1 MRQLIDVE
9 FVDNSNYSDNTTND
23 VVGMVLP
30 HSWGPVNKVTSV
42 DYSKFLTNYPA
53 EATPHYAIADGC
65 FNAGAGMM
73 EIVRPQG
80 SQTYLHCVLYKS
92 KPSTKDELHA
102 DEYNTS
108 YDNISPTG
116 FTTFD
121 EVIAVVASSKSTS
134 LNKLKTLYSAI
145 SALQLALDAEHASEL
160 SAFNAALAAAK
171 EPEVAAAIPNEF
183 TSSDWAAEIPANAS
197 AIVTYLQGIVDSIPS
212 IEFIVSGTV
221 SVKLGIDRQKKLEYT
236 TPVGGNEGMIDPAD
250 VDQVICDFVQVYP
263 GNIPLEG
270 ELAMRVAVGDDDEG
284 ERVFNFSLIQTLNG
298 ATVAVESLQ
307 GSVVPGTLLDG
318 QNYFITDVMNRDS
331 LYFTAFVK
339 VTPEE
344 LNTLIPAD
352 AEFGQ
357 QINYAT
363 ETIQEITEE
372 EIVAAYAKYFA
383 SCALSKSTLLIP
395 TKCTEAIN
403 NAVKAAAGKRMDC
416 CAIIGYPTDQTFD
429 YESVE
434 EFLQLMLGQKF
445 AFFYAGRDTY
455 TVKGQQILTPCIGK
469 IAGRYCAVTM
479 DTNINQI
486 PSAEAYGSYPGSL
499 VETFDED
506 EVLALHK
513 LGGNSVYTTAGGPL
527 IWGVKSLHTR
537 QSSYFA
543 KANVMR
549 VIAQILYTTF
559 PLLNQN
565 LHTPNTTRK
574 KATIQANRQA
584 FLDSLISQEVLK
596 GNSKCQCDDKN
607 NPDDQTNGGELLII
621 DFDCWFVK
629 LIERFKVRITASD
642 STTTVTGL

>member
-9 FVDNSNYSDNTTND
+9 FVDNSNYSDNTTDD

-42 DYSKFLTNYPA
+42 VYSKFLTNYPA
-53 EATPHYAIADGC
+53 EATSHYAIADGC

-80 SQTYLHCVLYKS
+80 TQTYLHCVLYKS
-92 KPSTKDELHA
+92 KPSAKDQLNA
-102 DEYNTS
+102 VEYNNA
-108 YDNISPTG
+108 YEAVQPTG
-116 FTTFD
+116 KSSFD
-121 EVIAVVASSKSTS
+121 EVLTLIEPTKATT
-134 LNKLKTLYSAI
+134 LQKLKTLYSSI
-145 SALQLALDAEHASEL
+145 SALQLALDSEHAAEL
-160 SAFNAALAAAK
+160 SAFNNALAAAK
-171 EPEVAAAIPNEF
+171 APEVAAAVPDALVTEDWVTEIPSN
-183 TSSDWAAEIPANAS
+183 AAEVVS
-197 AIVTYLQGIVDSIPS
+197 YLQGIVDAIPAV
-212 IEFIVSGTV
+212 EFTPSGTAAI
-221 SVKLGIDRQKKLEYT
+221 KLGIDRQMKLNYT
-236 TPVGGNEGMIDPAD
+236 TPTGGNEGMINPDD
-250 VDQVICDFVQVYP
+250 VDKVICDFVQIYP

-284 ERVFNFSLIQTLNG
+284 ERTIGFSLIQTLNG
-298 ATVAVESLQ
+298 TTVAVESLQ

-331 LYFTAFVK
+331 LYFTAFMK

-344 LNTLIPAD
+344 LNTLIPVD
-352 AEFGQ
+352 SEYGQ
-357 QINYAT
+357 QVNYSV
-363 ETIQEITEE
+363 EEIAEISEE
-372 EIVAAYAKYFA
+372 QIVAAYAKYFA
-383 SCALSKSTLLIP
+383 SCALSKATLLIP

-403 NAVKAAAGKRMDC
+403 NAVKQAAGKRMDC
-416 CAIIGYPTDQTFD
+416 CAIIGYPTEQIFD
-429 YESVE
+429 YESVLA
-434 EFLQLMLGQKF
+434 FLQLMLGEKF

-455 TVKGQQILTPCIGK
+455 TVKGQQLLTPCVGK
-469 IAGRYCAVTM
+469 IAGRYCAVTA

-486 PSAEAYGSYPGSL
+486 PSAEAYGAYPGAL

-513 LGGNSVYTTAGGPL
+513 LGGNSVYTTANGPL

-537 QSSYFA
+537 QASYFA

-565 LHTPNTTRK
+565 LHTPNSTRK

-584 FLDSLISQEVLK
+584 FLSTLISQDVLK
-596 GNSKCQCDDKN
+596 GNSYCQCDDKN
-607 NPDDQTNGGELLII
+607 NPDELTNGGELLIL
-621 DFDCWFVK
+621 DFDCGFIK